1 MRWPLGRRGDLRWI
15 RPDRRGAH
23 RGSAVTQSL
32 SRNAMKH
39 TMQDVP
45 LTVDQLFRRAER
57 YSAHRTITEARHDM
71 FVETSM
77 RDWAHRT
84 RRLAGALAG
93 MALPIGTAVATFAAN
108 TIRHVELSFAVPGSG
123 LVLHPINVRL
133 PADQLTYI
141 LDHAQDA
148 VVFVDRSLVERL
160 IPVLANTPSVRR
172 IVIMDDGGEPA
183 GADFASSSPVPV
195 DDYEDLL
202 ASAEPVD
209 LHVGDETLP
218 ATICYTSGTTG
229 NPKAVVNSHRTLWLH
244 TMSLLQT
251 DTAGICE
258 RDTVLPLVP
267 IFHAG
272 AWGLCYAA
280 LTAGADLVLP
290 GPDLSG
296 PAIARVIVQR
306 RVSFATAVPTVWTR
320 VLPELRE
327 RDTSAVR
334 MFCAGGSAVPVRLS
348 ELCREVTGRPL
359 VQVWG
364 MTETNAFAAMTR
376 VRAHLDP
383 TDLAVVQA
391 VSHTQGIAS
400 PGVEFRIVSED
411 SGRELEWDGA
421 AVGELQ
427 CRGPWVTARY
437 HGDTEPHASTAD
449 GWFRTGD
456 TAVIDPDGYIRLRD
470 RLKDLIKSGGEW
482 ISSLELEVAIQR
494 YPGVESVAV
503 IGVPSERWDERPIA
517 CVVPAAGGSVEPHE
531 LLSWLGSQVA
541 KFCVPDE
548 VHLLAD
554 LPMTSVGKIDK
565 KALRALYAAEM
576 RR

>member
-1 MRWPLGRRGDLRWI
+1 
-15 RPDRRGAH
+15 
-23 RGSAVTQSL
+23 
-32 SRNAMKH
+32 MKH

-45 LTVDQLFRRAER
+45 LTVDQLFRRVER
-57 YSAHRTITEARHDM
+57 YSAHKTITEAHNGT
-71 FVETSM
+71 FVETSI
-77 RDWAHRT
+77 RHWAQRT

-93 MALPIGTAVATFAAN
+93 MALPVGTPVATFAAN
-108 TIRHVELSFAVPGSG
+108 TIRHVELSYAVPGSG

-141 LDHAQDA
+141 LNHAQDA
-148 VVFVDRSLVERL
+148 VVFVDQSLLGRL
-160 IPVLANTPSVRR
+160 MPVLVNTPSVRR
-172 IVIMDDGGEPA
+172 VVVMDDEGPMVDVDLISA
-183 GADFASSSPVPV
+183 SPVPI
-195 DDYEDLL
+195 DDYEELIAAAHAIEL
-202 ASAEPVD
+202 QVS
-209 LHVGDETLP
+209 DESLP

-267 IFHAG
+267 IFHAS

-290 GPDLSG
+290 GSDLSG
-296 PAIARVIVQR
+296 SSVARLMEQR
-306 RVSFATAVPTVWTR
+306 RVTFSTAVPTVWSR
-320 VLPELRE
+320 VLPELRD

-334 MFCAGGSAVPVRLS
+334 MLCSGGSAVPVRLS
-348 ELCREVTGRPL
+348 ELCRELTGNPI

-376 VRAHLDP
+376 VRSHLDP
-383 TDLAVVQA
+383 ADLATA
-391 VSHTQGIAS
+391 HTVSQSQGIAS
-400 PGVEFRIVSED
+400 PGVEFRIVGED
-411 SGRELEWDGA
+411 DDRELEWDGV

-427 CRGPWVTARY
+427 CRGPWVTAGY
-437 HGDTEPHASTAD
+437 HGDTVQHASTPD

-494 YPGVESVAV
+494 YPAVESVAV

-517 CVVPAAGGSVEPHE
+517 CVVPVAGSSVEADE
-531 LLSWLGSQVA
+531 LLAWLRPQIA
-541 KFCVPDE
+541 KFCLPDE
-548 VHLLAD
+548 VHLLAE

-565 KALRALYAAEM
+565 KALRALYASEM

>member
-1 MRWPLGRRGDLRWI
+1 
-15 RPDRRGAH
+15 
-23 RGSAVTQSL
+23 
-32 SRNAMKH
+32 MKH

-45 LTVDQLFRRAER
+45 LTVDQLFRRVER
-57 YSAHRTITEARHDM
+57 YSAHRTITEAHNDT
-71 FVETSM
+71 FVETSI
-77 RDWAHRT
+77 RHWAQRT

-93 MALPIGTAVATFAAN
+93 MALPNGTPVATFAAN
-108 TIRHVELSFAVPGSG
+108 TIRHVELSYAVPGSG

-141 LDHAQDA
+141 LNHAQDA
-148 VVFVDRSLVERL
+148 VVFVDRSLLDRL
-160 IPVLANTPSVRR
+160 NPVLANTPSVRR
-172 IVIMDDGGEPA
+172 IVVMDDGDPT
-183 GADFASSSPVPV
+183 ADIDPVSASPVPV
-195 DDYEDLL
+195 DNYEELIATADL
-202 ASAEPVD
+202 VD
-209 LHVGDETLP
+209 LQVSDETLP

-244 TMSLLQT
+244 TMSLLQA

-267 IFHAG
+267 IFHAS

-280 LTAGADLVLP
+280 LTAGANLVLP
-290 GPDLSG
+290 GADLSG
-296 PAIARVIVQR
+296 PAVARLIEQC
-306 RVSFATAVPTVWTR
+306 RVTFATAVPTVWSR
-320 VLPELRE
+320 ILPELRD

-334 MFCAGGSAVPVRLS
+334 MFCAGGSAVPARLS
-348 ELCREVTGRPL
+348 GLCRELTGSPL

-383 TDLAVVQA
+383 TDLAAVQA
-391 VSHTQGIAS
+391 VSETQGIAS
-400 PGVEFRIVSED
+400 PGVEFRIVGED
-411 SGRELEWDGA
+411 SDHELEWDGV

-437 HGDTEPHASTAD
+437 HGDTAPHASTPD

-456 TAVIDPDGYIRLRD
+456 TAVIDPDGYVRLRD

-517 CVVPAAGGSVEPHE
+517 CVVPVAGGSVEAHE
-531 LLSWLGSQVA
+531 LLAWLRSQVA

-548 VHLLAD
+548 IHLLVE

-565 KALRALYAAEM
+565 KALRALYASEI
-576 RR
+576 RQ